1 MTMLEIMSYTCFWLL
16 HVISVD
22 IISLNDMTDFGV
34 VEWNNLLFWT
44 VCMGNIGLNE
54 KH

>member
-1 MTMLEIMSYTCFWLL
+1 MTN
-16 HVISVD
+16 VIYLFLVIACYSVD